1 MCVRVMRDRKRND
14 LVMYMCVNGCVVGI
28 LSATPMR
35 PDNLVF
41 YIHLPNGHLSVDLSN
56 TL

>member
-1 MCVRVMRDRKRND
+1 MLLLNV
-14 LVMYMCVNGCVVGI
+14 CVNGYVIGI

-41 YIHLPNGHLSVDLSN
+41 YIPNCQSICVIHHRETGQLNCPKDLAL
-56 TL
+56 T